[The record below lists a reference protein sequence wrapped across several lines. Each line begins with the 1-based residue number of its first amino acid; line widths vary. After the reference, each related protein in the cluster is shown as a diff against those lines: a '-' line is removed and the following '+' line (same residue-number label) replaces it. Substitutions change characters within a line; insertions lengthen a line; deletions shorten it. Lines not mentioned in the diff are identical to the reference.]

1 MDIEKE
7 IIGKLIE
14 QIQSGSN
21 EAFED
26 LYRLTSPKAYF
37 VALQILKNEQDA
49 EDILQETYI
58 KVLEKIGEIDP
69 SQSFMGWLYRVV
81 SNKSKNLLK
90 KRNVLAFESYE
101 DETFEEIPDDGT
113 EFSPEENLDQGETC
127 REVMAAIDELS
138 DEKRVCIIMKY
149 FGEMT
154 VSEIAESLEVPE
166 STVKNRL
173 YSARKD
179 LKTKFEKNGN
189 VLYGAALGGVLI
201 WALGK
206 TSTTASA
213 VFLASAASAE
223 IVAGATAAYAAATTA
238 TASGVTTAAAT
249 GTGIAAKAAALSVA
263 QKVAIGIAAT
273 AVVGGSTAGVVTVV
287 RHIDS
292 KDEPT
297 TIKEEVTTSPFTT
310 SIDVF
315 NEMILT
321 TEPTTQETIVTD
333 TSSTLTDTKATLTEK
348 STKPSTSAKLTTTNP
363 HTTKRITTTA
373 NQTTRTETATQKI
386 TTHAS
391 TTTQATTTQRETTT
405 QQKTTRP
412 VTEPATTQPTTVL
425 TTLAQAILIID
436 VTDFDDN
443 VVDTLH
449 LSVEAGTEMTW
460 DYLITLVSKNGY
472 EAMAGIYGDGVGAVA
487 QAGETYTFTAEL

>member
-7 IIGKLIE
+7 KIGKLIE

-37 VALQILKNEQDA
+37 VALQISKNEQDA

-90 KRNVLAFESYE
+90 KRNILAFESYE

-179 LKTKFEKNGN
+179 LKTKFDKNGN

-287 RHIDS
+287 RNNNEAETTAYVEESTTAPTQKAEEVINRITAPAETPTEPSTEFSFNITFPS
-292 KDEPT
+292 KKPYTTTPKTSAPSTTAKQTTVPPTST
-297 TIKEEVTTSPFTT
+297 TIAE
-310 SIDVF
+310 
-315 NEMILT
+315 
-321 TEPTTQETIVTD
+321 
-333 TSSTLTDTKATLTEK
+333 
-348 STKPSTSAKLTTTNP
+348 TTTVV
-363 HTTKRITTTA
+363 
-373 NQTTRTETATQKI
+373 
-386 TTHAS
+386 
-391 TTTQATTTQRETTT
+391 TTTQPQ
-405 QQKTTRP
+405 
-412 VTEPATTQPTTVL
+412 TTQPTT
-425 TTLAQAILIID
+425 LAQATLIIE

-449 LSVEAGTEMTW
+449 LNVEAGTEMTW
-460 DYLITLVSKNGY
+460 DYLITLVSQNGY

>member
-7 IIGKLIE
+7 KIGKLIE

-21 EAFED
+21 EAFEE

-37 VALQILKNEQDA
+37 VALQILKSEQDA

-287 RHIDS
+287 RNNNEAETTAYVEES
-292 KDEPT
+292 TTAPT
-297 TIKEEVTTSPFTT
+297 QKAEEVINRITATAETP
-310 SIDVF
+310 
-315 NEMILT
+315 
-321 TEPTTQETIVTD
+321 TEP
-333 TSSTLTDTKATLTEK
+333 STEFSFNITLPSRKPYT
-348 STKPSTSAKLTTTNP
+348 TKPKTTAP
-363 HTTKRITTTA
+363 STTA
-373 NQTTRTETATQKI
+373 NQTTLPPTSATVPETTTEII
-386 TTHAS
+386 TTTVPETTVV
-391 TTTQATTTQRETTT
+391 TTTQPQ
-405 QQKTTRP
+405 
-412 VTEPATTQPTTVL
+412 TTQPTT
-425 TTLAQAILIID
+425 LAQATLIIE

-443 VVDTLH
+443 VVDTLN
-449 LSVEAGTEMTW
+449 LNIEAGTEMTW
-460 DYLITLVSKNGY
+460 DYLITLVSQNGY
-472 EAMAGIYGDGVGAVA
+472 EAMAGIYGNGVGAVA

>member
-7 IIGKLIE
+7 KIGKLIE

-179 LKTKFEKNGN
+179 LKTKFDKNGN

-223 IVAGATAAYAAATTA
+223 IVAGATAATTA

-287 RHIDS
+287 RNNNEAETTAYVEESTTAPTQKAEEVINRITAPAETPTEPSTEFSFNITLPSRKPYTTKPKTTVHS
-292 KDEPT
+292 TTAKHTTVSPTPT
-297 TIKEEVTTSPFTT
+297 TV
-310 SIDVF
+310 
-315 NEMILT
+315 
-321 TEPTTQETIVTD
+321 
-333 TSSTLTDTKATLTEK
+333 
-348 STKPSTSAKLTTTNP
+348 
-363 HTTKRITTTA
+363 
-373 NQTTRTETATQKI
+373 TETATEIIK
-386 TTHAS
+386 TTVPETTVV
-391 TTTQATTTQRETTT
+391 TTTQPQ
-405 QQKTTRP
+405 
-412 VTEPATTQPTTVL
+412 TTQP
-425 TTLAQAILIID
+425 TTLAQAILIIE

-443 VVDTLH
+443 VVDTLN
-449 LSVEAGTEMTW
+449 LTVEAGSEMTW
-460 DYLITLVSKNGY
+460 DYLIALVSQNGY

>member
-7 IIGKLIE
+7 KIGKLIE

-189 VLYGAALGGVLI
+189 VLYGVALGGVLI

-223 IVAGATAAYAAATTA
+223 IVAGATAATTA

-287 RHIDS
+287 RNNNQAETTAYVEESTTAPTQKAEEIINRITAPAEISTEPSTKFSFNITFPS
-292 KDEPT
+292 KKPYTTTPKTSAPSTTAKQTTVPPTST
-297 TIKEEVTTSPFTT
+297 TIAET
-310 SIDVF
+310 
-315 NEMILT
+315 T
-321 TEPTTQETIVTD
+321 TEI
-333 TSSTLTDTKATLTEK
+333 
-348 STKPSTSAKLTTTNP
+348 
-363 HTTKRITTTA
+363 ITTTVV
-373 NQTTRTETATQKI
+373 
-386 TTHAS
+386 
-391 TTTQATTTQRETTT
+391 TTTQPQ
-405 QQKTTRP
+405 
-412 VTEPATTQPTTVL
+412 TTQPTT
-425 TTLAQAILIID
+425 LAQATLIIE

-449 LSVEAGTEMTW
+449 LNVEAGTEMTW
-460 DYLITLVSKNGY
+460 DYLITLVSQNGY